1 MIEQIKNAIK
11 TGEPV
16 FIKSCLDYNF
26 DWEDAVRALSMSYNF
41 LLSDEDRSIYK
52 TSSMLFNDKAK
63 KFTGLMQAAKHG
75 LTFHCTDLL
84 ERNNG
89 LDPIK
94 YNQVFS
100 THQELSNMSDDFH
113 IHLKL
118 AVNMTENTPPL
129 DPHRDPHHVLLTQVL
144 GNAKYV
150 IHQSKESDPYG
161 HPIDATDR
169 EHKEYVLE
177 KNDILFMPKGTI
189 HSIDNSSI
197 RAAFIFDMIEY

>member
-1 MIEQIKNAIK
+1 MIDEIKNSIK
-11 TGEPV
+11 TGKPV

-26 DWEDAVRALSMSYNF
+26 DWEDAIKTLSISYNF
-41 LLSDEDRSIYK
+41 LLSDEHRDSYK
-52 TSSMLFNDKAK
+52 NSSMLFNDKEK
-63 KFTGLMQAAKHG
+63 KFTSLMQAAKHG

-94 YNQVFS
+94 YNQVFAI
-100 THQELSNMSDDFH
+100 HQELSNISDDFH
-113 IHLKL
+113 THLKL
-118 AVNMTENTPPL
+118 AVNMTENTPQL

-144 GNAKYV
+144 GNARYV
-150 IHQSKESDPYG
+150 IHESDENDPYG
-161 HPIDATDR
+161 SPIDVTGR
-169 EHKEYVLE
+169 EHKEYLME

-197 RAAFIFDMIEY
+197 RAAFIFDMISY

>member
-1 MIEQIKNAIK
+1 MIDQIKNAIE

-150 IHQSKESDPYG
+150 IHQSNESDPYG
-161 HPIDATDR
+161 HPIDVTDR